1 MELSTE
7 RRDAAHADL
16 DRRPT
21 VDVVHAVVRGHQEVL
36 AAVDVAAHAIA
47 ALADAT
53 AERMDAGGRVIY
65 VGAGS
70 AGRIALLDA
79 SEWGPTFSEDAVI
92 ALLAGA
98 DLPPLE
104 EAAAEDDAAAGASAV
119 EALGPTPNDV
129 VIGVTASG
137 RTPYVRGALEAAH
150 KAHALTAA
158 VISAV
163 GAAPRTQFLIA
174 VPVGAELIA
183 GSTRLKAG
191 TAQKLVLNAF
201 STAVMVRRGRTVGN
215 LMASVRVANDKLRDR
230 AVRICMEATGA
241 AEADARRALEAA
253 HDETRVAIL
262 MLAHDL
268 DADAAR
274 ERLDAHHGSIAAAIG
289 LDQSLT
295 NR

>member
-7 RRDAAHADL
+7 RRDTAHADL
-16 DRRPT
+16 DQRPT

-53 AERMDAGGRVIY
+53 AGRMDAGGRVIY

-98 DLPPLE
+98 DLPPFE
-104 EAAAEDDAAAGASAV
+104 EAAAEDDVEAGASAV
-119 EALGPTPNDV
+119 KALDPTPNDV

-137 RTPYVRGALEAAH
+137 RTPYVLGALAAAH
-150 KAHALTAA
+150 EAGALTAA
-158 VISAV
+158 IISAV

-174 VPVGAELIA
+174 VPVGAEVIA

-215 LMASVRVANDKLRDR
+215 LMASLRVANDKLRER
-230 AVRICMEATGA
+230 AVRICMEVTGT
-241 AEADARRALEAA
+241 AEPDARRALAA
-253 HDETRVAIL
+253 AQDDARVAIL
-262 MLAHDL
+262 MLAYGL
-268 DADAAR
+268 DAEAAR
-274 ERLDAHHGSIAAAIG
+274 ERLHAHRGSIAGAIG
-289 LDQSLT
+289 LDQSFT
-295 NR
+295 SR